1 MEKNDIEELR
11 ARVGCA
17 AVLEHEGFAIDRKES
32 TRRAVKFRRDDDIV
46 IVIHGDRGWFDARS
60 DAKGDVFALA
70 SYLHAIGFAEALAFV
85 GDLVAFQPTMPTWEK
100 PLHQTQ
106 PMASVADRWNH
117 RKRLWRA
124 SATWTYL
131 RQCRALPW
139 QIISAA
145 IEADVL
151 REGPY
156 GSMWAKHVD
165 EAGAV
170 IGWEERGPDWRG
182 FSTGGAKALFQFGAN
197 NPRRICVTEAAI
209 DALSLAVIEQTRTD
223 TLYVSTGGGW
233 SPLTALALDTLA
245 SGKGAWLVAAT
256 DNNVQ
261 GEVFADR
268 LRQMADSNSC
278 DFSRLRPEAEDWN
291 EELKERRGV
300 ESCRIR
306 GQRIKGEAAARLTAA
321 LDPLPA
327 RRRLRRGDQRTENR
341 GRSGFASVTTPKEPQ
356 MFVSPQ
362 SVRCSKALPAATRC
376 TPCSIVTASRPS
388 TITG

>member
-1 MEKNDIEELR
+1 MDKKDIEELR

-17 AVLEHEGFAIDRKES
+17 AVLENEGFAIDRKES

-46 IVIHGDRGWFDARS
+46 IVIHDDRGWFDARS

-70 SYLHAIGFAEALAFV
+70 SYLYGIGFAEALATV
-85 GDLVAFQPTMPTWEK
+85 GDLVAFQPTATAWEK
-100 PLHQTQ
+100 PLRHTQTG
-106 PMASVADRWNH
+106 ASIPDRWNH
-117 RKRLWRA
+117 RKRPWRA

-131 RQCRALPW
+131 HQCRALPW

-156 GSMWAKHVD
+156 GSVWAKHVD
-165 EAGAV
+165 NAGAI

-182 FSTGGAKALFQFGAN
+182 FSTGGAKALFRFGNAGA
-197 NPRRICVTEAAI
+197 PRICVTEAAI
-209 DALSLAVIEQTRTD
+209 DALSLTAIEHIRSD

-233 SPLTALALDTLA
+233 SPLTAQALENLA
-245 SGKGAWLVAAT
+245 SGEGAWLVAAT

-268 LRQMADSNSC
+268 LRQMADSAGC

-291 EELKERRGV
+291 EELKGRRA
-300 ESCRIR
+300 
-306 GQRIKGEAAARLTAA
+306 KGELPHTRAAHQ
-321 LDPLPA
+321 
-327 RRRLRRGDQRTENR
+327 G
-341 GRSGFASVTTPKEPQ
+341 
-356 MFVSPQ
+356 
-362 SVRCSKALPAATRC
+362 
-376 TPCSIVTASRPS
+376 
-388 TITG
+388 

>member
-11 ARVGCA
+11 TRVGCA
-17 AVLEHEGFAIDRKES
+17 AVLEHESFAMDRKES
-32 TRRAVKFRRDDDIV
+32 TRGAVKFRRDDDIV
-46 IVIHGDRGWFDARS
+46 IVIHDDRGWFDARS

-70 SYLHAIGFAEALAFV
+70 SYLHGIGFAEALATV
-85 GDLVAFQPTMPTWEK
+85 GDLVAFQPTATAWEK
-100 PLHQTQ
+100 PLHRTQTL
-106 PMASVADRWNH
+106 ASVGDRWNH
-117 RKRLWRA
+117 RKRPWRA

-131 RQCRALPW
+131 HQCRALPW

-151 REGPY
+151 REGPH

-182 FSTGGAKALFQFGAN
+182 FSTGGAKALLQFGMNGA
-197 NPRRICVTEAAI
+197 RRVCVTEAAI
-209 DALSLAVIEQTRTD
+209 DALSLAAIEQTRSD

-233 SPLTALALDTLA
+233 SPLTAQALETLA
-245 SGKGAWLVAAT
+245 SGEGAWLVAAT

-268 LRQMADSNSC
+268 LRQMADSAGC

-291 EELKERRGV
+291 EELKERR
-300 ESCRIR
+300 ER
-306 GQRIKGEAAARLTAA
+306 GE
-321 LDPLPA
+321 LPHT
-327 RRRLRRGDQRTENR
+327 R
-341 GRSGFASVTTPKEPQ
+341 
-356 MFVSPQ
+356 
-362 SVRCSKALPAATRC
+362 PAHQ
-376 TPCSIVTASRPS
+376 
-388 TITG
+388 G

>member
-1 MEKNDIEELR
+1 MNKNDIEELR

-46 IVIHGDRGWFDARS
+46 IVIHDDRGWFDARS
-60 DAKGDVFALA
+60 EAKGDVFALA
-70 SYLHAIGFAEALAFV
+70 SYLHGIGFAEALAV
-85 GDLVAFQPTMPTWEK
+85 VSDLVAFQPIEPTWER
-100 PLHQTQ
+100 PLRQKETV
-106 PMASVADRWNH
+106 ASIADRWNH
-117 RKRLWRA
+117 RKRPWRA
-124 SATWTYL
+124 SATWSYL
-131 RQCRALPW
+131 RHNRALPW
-139 QIISAA
+139 QVIYAA

-182 FSTGGAKALFQFGAN
+182 FSTGGAKALFRFGMNDAC
-197 NPRRICVTEAAI
+197 RICVTEAAI
-209 DALSLAVIEQTRTD
+209 DALSLAATELTRSD

-233 SPLTALALDTLA
+233 SPLTALALENLA
-245 SGKGAWLVAAT
+245 SGEGAWLVAAT

-268 LRQMADSNSC
+268 LRQMADRTGC

-291 EELKERRGV
+291 EELKGRRGR
-300 ESCRIR
+300 ELPHTR
-306 GQRIKGEAAARLTAA
+306 TAHQ
-321 LDPLPA
+321 
-327 RRRLRRGDQRTENR
+327 G
-341 GRSGFASVTTPKEPQ
+341 
-356 MFVSPQ
+356 
-362 SVRCSKALPAATRC
+362 
-376 TPCSIVTASRPS
+376 
-388 TITG
+388 

>member
-1 MEKNDIEELR
+1 MDRLIEPINPPGGEGVPLALMRTQGRLRREPSWQICTLRTAPLRASIFAAWALPVRTPTKAKGSDMEKNDIEELR
-11 ARVGCA
+11 TRVGCA
-17 AVLEHEGFAIDRKES
+17 AVLEHASFAIDRKES

-85 GDLVAFQPTMPTWEK
+85 GDLVAFQPTAPTWEK
-100 PLHQTQ
+100 PLHRTQTV
-106 PMASVADRWNH
+106 ASIKDRWTH
-117 RKRLWRA
+117 RKRPWRG

-131 RQCRALPW
+131 RQYRALPW
-139 QIISAA
+139 KVIAAA

-165 EAGAV
+165 ETSAV

-182 FSTGGAKALFQFGAN
+182 FSTGGAKALFQFGMN
-197 NPRRICVTEAAI
+197 NARRICITEAAI
-209 DALSLAVIEQTRTD
+209 DALSLAAIEQTRPD

-233 SPLTALALDTLA
+233 SPLTAQALETLA
-245 SGKGAWLVAAT
+245 SREGAWLVAAT

-268 LRQMADSNSC
+268 LREMAECASC
-278 DFSRLRPEAEDWN
+278 DFSRLRPRCEDWN
-291 EELKERRGV
+291 EELKERR
-300 ESCRIR
+300 ER
-306 GQRIKGEAAARLTAA
+306 GELPHTREAASRVK
-321 LDPLPA
+321 LP
-327 RRRLRRGDQRTENR
+327 
-341 GRSGFASVTTPKEPQ
+341 
-356 MFVSPQ
+356 
-362 SVRCSKALPAATRC
+362 PA
-376 TPCSIVTASRPS
+376 
-388 TITG
+388 

>member
-17 AVLEHEGFAIDRKES
+17 AVLEREGFAIDRKES

-46 IVIHGDRGWFDARS
+46 IAIHDDRGWFDARS
-60 DAKGDVFALA
+60 EAKGDVFALA
-70 SYLHAIGFAEALAFV
+70 SYLHGIGFAEALAVV
-85 GDLVAFQPTMPTWEK
+85 GDLVAFQPIEPTWER
-100 PLHQTQ
+100 PLRQKETV
-106 PMASVADRWNH
+106 ASIADRWNH
-117 RKRLWRA
+117 RKRPWRA
-124 SATWTYL
+124 LATWSYL
-131 RQCRALPW
+131 RQKRALPW
-139 QIISAA
+139 QVIYAA

-182 FSTGGAKALFQFGAN
+182 FSTGGAKALFRFGMNDAC
-197 NPRRICVTEAAI
+197 RICVTEAAI
-209 DALSLAVIEQTRTD
+209 DALSLAAIEQIRPD

-233 SPLTALALDTLA
+233 SPLTALALENLA

-268 LRQMADSNSC
+268 LRQMADSANC
-278 DFSRLRPEAEDWN
+278 NFSRLRPEAEDWN
-291 EELKERRGV
+291 EELKERRG
-300 ESCRIR
+300 R
-306 GQRIKGEAAARLTAA
+306 GELPHTRTAHQ
-321 LDPLPA
+321 
-327 RRRLRRGDQRTENR
+327 G
-341 GRSGFASVTTPKEPQ
+341 
-356 MFVSPQ
+356 
-362 SVRCSKALPAATRC
+362 
-376 TPCSIVTASRPS
+376 
-388 TITG
+388 

>member
-32 TRRAVKFRRDDDIV
+32 TRRAVKFRRDDDII
-46 IVIHGDRGWFDARS
+46 IVIHDDRGWFDARS

-70 SYLHAIGFAEALAFV
+70 GYLCGIGFAEALATIA
-85 GDLVAFQPTMPTWEK
+85 DLAAFQPTAPTWEK

-106 PMASVADRWNH
+106 TGASVADRWNR
-117 RKRLWRA
+117 RKRPWRA
-124 SATWTYL
+124 SATWSYL
-131 RQCRALPW
+131 RQNRALPW
-139 QIISAA
+139 QVISAA
-145 IEADVL
+145 INAELL

-165 EAGAV
+165 DAGAV

-182 FSTGGAKALFQFGAN
+182 FSTGGAKALFRFGMNDA
-197 NPRRICVTEAAI
+197 RRICVTEAAI
-209 DALSLAVIEQTRTD
+209 DALSLTAIEQTRPD

-233 SPLTALALDTLA
+233 SPLTAQALETLA
-245 SGKGAWLVAAT
+245 SGEGAWLVAAT

-268 LRQMADSNSC
+268 LRQMADRARC

-291 EELKERRGV
+291 EELKGRR
-300 ESCRIR
+300 E
-306 GQRIKGEAAARLTAA
+306 KGELPHTRTAHQ
-321 LDPLPA
+321 
-327 RRRLRRGDQRTENR
+327 G
-341 GRSGFASVTTPKEPQ
+341 
-356 MFVSPQ
+356 
-362 SVRCSKALPAATRC
+362 
-376 TPCSIVTASRPS
+376 
-388 TITG
+388 

>member
-32 TRRAVKFRRDDDIV
+32 TRRAVKFRRDDDII
-46 IVIHGDRGWFDARS
+46 IVIHDGRGWFDARS

-70 SYLHAIGFAEALAFV
+70 SYLHEIGFAEAQVVV
-85 GDLVAFQPTMPTWEK
+85 GDLVAFQPTAPTWEK
-100 PLHQTQ
+100 PLRQTQ
-106 PMASVADRWNH
+106 SGASVADRWNH
-117 RKRLWRA
+117 RKRPWRA

-131 RQCRALPW
+131 RQCRAVPW
-139 QIISAA
+139 QVISAA
-145 IEADVL
+145 IDADVL
-151 REGPY
+151 REGAY

-182 FSTGGAKALFQFGAN
+182 FSTGGAKALFRLGSASAC
-197 NPRRICVTEAAI
+197 RICVTEAAI
-209 DALSLAVIEQTRTD
+209 DALSLAAIEQIRSD

-233 SPLTALALDTLA
+233 SPLTAQALQTLA
-245 SGKGAWLVAAT
+245 SGEGAWLVAAT

-268 LRQMADSNSC
+268 LRQMADSAGC

-291 EELKERRGV
+291 EELKERR
-300 ESCRIR
+300 ER
-306 GQRIKGEAAARLTAA
+306 GELPHTRTAHQ
-321 LDPLPA
+321 
-327 RRRLRRGDQRTENR
+327 G
-341 GRSGFASVTTPKEPQ
+341 
-356 MFVSPQ
+356 
-362 SVRCSKALPAATRC
+362 
-376 TPCSIVTASRPS
+376 
-388 TITG
+388 